1 MLKHVIF
8 VLAVI
13 GLSARALAASPQEA
27 ADRLNAFIDDIPD
40 LGPGFAAVVVTADE
54 VPLNK
59 VMGVRRASTG
69 APLTIDTPI
78 YIASQ
83 TKAYMGLLAAVLD
96 QRGVL
101 PLDSTLADYWPAL
114 TLPDGLAAQ
123 DYTLRQ
129 LLVHEV
135 PIRADFIVNTE
146 AYVTRIDPKDYPR
159 LIRDYAE
166 RRETGFD
173 YDNLGYNIYGAILET
188 HTGKTW
194 QQWLDEEV
202 FAPLKLTRTSARTSD
217 FSLDELAFSHQW
229 QGEQGW
235 HDVRPKYDGMMHSAG
250 GIVTSTADMARFL
263 QLQLTGGGDESPF
276 SREVVTLA
284 HTSFIQTGM
293 EDRKNAYELVCS
305 GYSLGWNLCD
315 FASHE
320 VFIHGGGYTGNRT
333 MMAFSKD
340 LGVGVAA
347 FSNSD
352 NQTGWFTSR
361 TVTMFLQFLTD
372 HPDTERMR
380 ALRVERYPQR
390 VARQLT
396 YLSERVAKS
405 EGDPQWQ
412 GWQWSPNAQTL
423 GEYAGRYR
431 TGEKY
436 LEWTVGVRSQLIAD
450 WGDISM
456 PLEPAAPDLF
466 ATRSSPLEAWS
477 PVRFLRDDEGEVIGL
492 QRDGHE
498 YRKVRA
504 ASAVSSTLREHD

>member
-1 MLKHVIF
+1 MLRHA
-8 VLAVI
+8 VLVLVLLVLSA
-13 GLSARALAASPQEA
+13 SARATSPQEA
-27 ADRLNAFIDDIPD
+27 ADQLSAFIDDIPG
-40 LGPGFAAVVVTADE
+40 LEPGFAAVVVTPDD
-54 VPLNK
+54 VLLNK

-69 APLTIDTPI
+69 APLTVDTPI

-96 QRGVL
+96 ERGIL
-101 PLDSTLADYWPAL
+101 PLDSTVATYWPAL
-114 TLPDGLAAQ
+114 ALPGGLQAE

-129 LLVHEV
+129 LLTHEL
-135 PIRADFIVNTE
+135 PINADFIVNTE
-146 AYVTRIDPKDYPR
+146 AYVTRIDPEDYPR
-159 LIRDYAE
+159 LIGEYAE
-166 RRETGFD
+166 RRDAGFS

-202 FAPLKLTRTSARTSD
+202 FTPLKLSRSSARTSD

-229 QGEQGW
+229 QGEPGW

-250 GIVTSTADMARFL
+250 GIVTSTNDMARFL
-263 QLQLTGGGDESPF
+263 QLQLVGGGDATPF
-276 SREVVTLA
+276 SRKAVALA
-284 HTSFIQTGM
+284 QTSFVSTAM
-293 EDRKNAYELVCS
+293 EDRKNAYELPCS

-315 FASHE
+315 FSGHQ

-372 HPDTERMR
+372 HPDAEKMR

-390 VARQLT
+390 VARQLK
-396 YLSERVAKS
+396 YLSERVADS
-405 EGDPQWQ
+405 EADPQWQ
-412 GWQWSPNAQTL
+412 GWQWSPPTTAL
-423 GEYAGRYR
+423 HEYVGRYR
-431 TGEKY
+431 TDEVY
-436 LEWTVGVRSQLIAD
+436 LEWSLGVRGQLVAD
-450 WGDISM
+450 WGDISLT
-456 PLEPAAPDLF
+456 LEPAAPDLF
-466 ATRSSPLEAWS
+466 ATRSSPLDPWS
-477 PVRFLRDDEGEVIGL
+477 PVRFLRDGAGKVIGL
-492 QRDGHE
+492 QREGHA
-498 YRKVRA
+498 YQKVA
-504 ASAVSSTLREHD
+504 APPGTSSQ